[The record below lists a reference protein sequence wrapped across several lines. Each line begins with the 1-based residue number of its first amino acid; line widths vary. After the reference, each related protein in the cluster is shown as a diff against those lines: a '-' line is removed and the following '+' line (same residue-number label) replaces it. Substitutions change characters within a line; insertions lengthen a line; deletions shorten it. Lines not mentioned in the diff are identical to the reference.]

1 MERLTQQGKIFDKTI
16 LYEPSEY
23 AYYTKKKSKVIDV
36 RKIINKLGQ
45 FEDFMEEQ
53 GFGNLAHLDF
63 TIEEQNKIIDAYEQE
78 NQALKDRW
86 EKFKKI
92 IKKDIEENYK
102 KRDESMVSVYYAA
115 AEKWILER
123 MEELEKGGE
132 KCQKK

>member
-86 EKFKKI
+86 EKLVQYLKSEYDELAYVETTFAYPES
-92 IKKDIEENYK
+92 DAERYAYK
-102 KRDESMVSVYYAA
+102 R
-115 AEKWILER
+115 ILDK
-123 MEELEKGGE
+123 MQELENAGVKNV
-132 KCQKK
+132 